1 MAYNYKKYQLPVSV
15 LMILL
20 LTTSFVFVPSLESQT
35 SKQTIRYCADP
46 DWMPFEGIIDGKH
59 RGIADEYASIFTQLI
74 DYDLQLVPTSSWRQ
88 TMAFLISGRCDI
100 TLLINR
106 SEEREKQ
113 LLFSR
118 PYFFGPNVLVTD
130 RKQAF
135 IPDLSTIGDLTLGV
149 VEGFRLVE
157 EVQRYHPDI
166 DISLVS
172 SEVEGLQKLDDGDI
186 DVYVGSLLTVNARLR
201 ELGLSSLKVNGWT
214 AIQDE
219 LRVGIIKSRPE
230 LTKVF
235 NDAIDKISTRQHN
248 DIFNRWS
255 NSQVVKETDYSLV
268 LVIVA
273 GVFIFIV
280 IMIWRYK
287 EVLRIKAI
295 LQGKNEQLELAQA
308 DLIKANEDL
317 EYLSFHDNLT
327 ALYNR
332 RYFMT
337 TLKHHFDDAFRQN
350 KRVSLMMIDIDYFK
364 AINDRFGHTAG
375 DDALKELGRV
385 LSNTIRGG
393 DIAARWGGEEFAV
406 FMPSTNR
413 QEALYLAGR
422 IQQVLEEV
430 TFKVVNRLTV
440 SIGVSEYDG
449 EDTIKS
455 WLDRTD
461 RALYKAKDK
470 GRNCV
475 HFAKLS

>member
-1 MAYNYKKYQLPVSV
+1 
-15 LMILL
+15 
-20 LTTSFVFVPSLESQT
+20 
-35 SKQTIRYCADP
+35 
-46 DWMPFEGIIDGKH
+46 
-59 RGIADEYASIFTQLI
+59 
-74 DYDLQLVPTSSWRQ
+74 
-88 TMAFLISGRCDI
+88 
-100 TLLINR
+100 
-106 SEEREKQ
+106 
-113 LLFSR
+113 
-118 PYFFGPNVLVTD
+118 
-130 RKQAF
+130 
-135 IPDLSTIGDLTLGV
+135 
-149 VEGFRLVE
+149 
-157 EVQRYHPDI
+157 
-166 DISLVS
+166 
-172 SEVEGLQKLDDGDI
+172 
-186 DVYVGSLLTVNARLR
+186 
-201 ELGLSSLKVNGWT
+201 VNGWT

-350 KRVSLMMIDIDYFK
+350 KRGSLMMIDIDYFK